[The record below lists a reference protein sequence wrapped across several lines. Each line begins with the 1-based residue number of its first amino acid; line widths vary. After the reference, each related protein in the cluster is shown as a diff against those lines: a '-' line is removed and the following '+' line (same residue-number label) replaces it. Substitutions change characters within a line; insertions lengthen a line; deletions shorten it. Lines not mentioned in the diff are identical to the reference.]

1 MFELIKRTATLGES
15 NSILVVGPRSS
26 GKTMVRIF
34 FSTLYLH
41 NTHILRI
48 VFFHVKYSQVEIVSP
63 MRFSFGRKLIYISRV
78 SWNEPERNKAKSY
91 LQGDCILNM
100 FDAMLL

>member
-1 MFELIKRTATLGES
+1 M
-15 NSILVVGPRSS
+15 
-26 GKTMVRIF
+26 GKLWYGF
-34 FSTLYLH
+34 FSQRYIYIIPIYYELF
-41 NTHILRI
+41 
-48 VFFHVKYSQVEIVSP
+48 FFHVKYSQVEIVSP

>member
-1 MFELIKRTATLGES
+1 
-15 NSILVVGPRSS
+15 
-26 GKTMVRIF
+26 
-34 FSTLYLH
+34 
-41 NTHILRI
+41 
-48 VFFHVKYSQVEIVSP
+48 

-100 FDAMLL
+100 FDAMLLQLLEDVLKELKELPEVKANLLEVRLNGKFGFLASYWPTEVPLTLYEGPNSDPKSIVI

>member
-34 FSTLYLH
+34 FSQSYIYLRP
-41 NTHILRI
+41 THCEIFLC
-48 VFFHVKYSQVEIVSP
+48 KNSQVVVVSL
-63 MRFSFGRKLIYISRV
+63 MKFSFGRKLIS
-78 SWNEPERNKAKSY
+78 
-91 LQGDCILNM
+91 QG
-100 FDAMLL
+100 